1 MRIRHGEN
9 FSILISSICTTY
21 SIEHFNDILDT
32 ILLIVSL
39 LNLAIVLATKFYRYM
54 KDGHIDEKEAKD
66 LKKDLEEAEYIVE
79 TIKKKEGE

>member
-1 MRIRHGEN
+1 MRVRHGEN

-32 ILLIVSL
+32 ILLIISL
-39 LNLAIVLATKFYRYM
+39 LNLSIVLATKFYRYM
-54 KDGHIDEKEAKD
+54 KDGQIDEEEAKD
-66 LKKDLEEAEYIVE
+66 LKQDLEEGKKIVE

>member
-1 MRIRHGEN
+1 MRVRHGEN

-32 ILLIVSL
+32 ILLIISL
-39 LNLAIVLATKFYRYM
+39 LNLTIVLATKFYRYM
-54 KDGHIDEKEAKD
+54 KDGHIDEEEAKD
-66 LKKDLEEAEYIVE
+66 LKQDFEEGKKIVE